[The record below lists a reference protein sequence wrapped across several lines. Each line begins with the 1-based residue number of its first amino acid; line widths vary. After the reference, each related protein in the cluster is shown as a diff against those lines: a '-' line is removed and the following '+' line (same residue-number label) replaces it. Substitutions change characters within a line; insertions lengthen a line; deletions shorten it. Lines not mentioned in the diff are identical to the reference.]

1 MEGSLVPFKR
11 VDRPIILG
19 IVGDSAA
26 GKTTLT
32 AGIANILGPDKV
44 VTICTDDYH
53 RYDRMER
60 AENGLSALDPACNY
74 IDILEQHIQLLREG
88 KPILKPIYNH
98 AGGTLDRPA
107 YVEPREY
114 IIMEGLLGYST
125 RAMRDAYDVKVF
137 LEPTESLRVKWKV
150 QRDCTKRGYSEADVL
165 TSLEKRKSDSLDFIQ
180 PQRTFADMVV
190 SFYQPNGRKQ
200 ETGAQLNVRHTL
212 RPTLPHPDLTPI
224 LEVGAKKG
232 LRLELARDIDGKPVD
247 VLDIAGDV
255 GTERA
260 NAMEELLWNL
270 IPEAQH
276 LRENVGAFTDE
287 KNNLSIS
294 HPLALSQLMITYHM
308 VKAAL
313 GHHAI

>member
-1 MEGSLVPFKR
+1 MEGALVPFKR

-32 AGIANILGPDKV
+32 AGIANIMGPERV

-53 RYDRMER
+53 RYDRRER
-60 AENGLSALDPACNY
+60 AEKGLSALNPKGNY

-98 AGGTLDRPA
+98 VRGTLDRPV

-114 IIMEGLLGYST
+114 IIIEGLLGYST
-125 RAMRDAYDVKVF
+125 RAMRDAYDVKVY
-137 LEPTESLRVKWKV
+137 LEPTENLRVKWKV
-150 QRDCTKRGYSEADVL
+150 QRDCTKRGYDEAEVL
-165 TSLEKRKSDSLDFIQ
+165 SSLEKRARDSVDFIQ

-190 SFYQPNGRKQ
+190 SFYQPDGRDQ
-200 ETGAQLNVRHTL
+200 ETGAHLNVRHTL

-255 GTERA
+255 NIERA
-260 NAMEELLWNL
+260 NAMKNLLWDL

-276 LRENVGAFTDE
+276 LRENVGTFTDE
-287 KNNLSIS
+287 ENNLSIS

-308 VKAAL
+308 VKAAM